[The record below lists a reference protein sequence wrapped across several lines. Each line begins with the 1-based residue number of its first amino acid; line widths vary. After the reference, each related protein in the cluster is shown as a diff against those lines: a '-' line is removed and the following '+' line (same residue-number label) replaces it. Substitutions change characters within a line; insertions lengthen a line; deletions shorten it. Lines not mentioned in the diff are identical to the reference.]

1 MSFYE
6 LLDKYIDEIENKYYT
21 NTELLKDIIKL
32 KENILI
38 IYDDKSSFIKT
49 QNDIINNIK
58 SKNFKL
64 NNNDRAVAI

>member
-6 LLDKYIDEIENKYYT
+6 LLDKYIDEMENKYYD
-21 NTELLKDIIKL
+21 NIEILKDLIKL

-38 IYDDKSSFIKT
+38 IYDDKNSFIKT

-64 NNNDRAVAI
+64 NQNDKAVAI

>member
-6 LLDKYIDEIENKYYT
+6 LLDKYIDEMENKYYD
-21 NTELLKDIIKL
+21 NIELLKDLIKL

>member
-1 MSFYE
+1 MSFNE
-6 LLDKYIDEIENKYYT
+6 LLDKFFDEIENKYYT

-38 IYDDKSSFIKT
+38 IYDDKSNFIKI